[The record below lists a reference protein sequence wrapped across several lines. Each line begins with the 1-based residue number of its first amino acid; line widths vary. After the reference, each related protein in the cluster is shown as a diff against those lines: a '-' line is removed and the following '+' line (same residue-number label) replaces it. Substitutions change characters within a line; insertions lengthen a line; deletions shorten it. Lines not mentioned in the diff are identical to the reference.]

1 MNAKQL
7 NEELFDAVK
16 KGELEKVERLIKNN
30 STKVDVMNNF
40 GETPLMIATMNGN
53 YEMAKLLINSGAN
66 VNFKDCAG
74 WSLLFRAINNHRKE
88 IVELLINSGAN
99 LEEKL
104 ILFSKDKQVNEYLTP
119 LMFASSRGYTDIV
132 ELLIEK
138 FLRNTIN
145 AQNRLGLTALDY
157 STNLEVTSILRKY
170 GGKYG
175 REL

>member
-138 FLRNTIN
+138 FTRNTIN

-175 REL
+175 KEL